1 MRYFAKLFY
10 ILPNHKPLH
19 IYKDGSYEMG
29 TFVYVEI
36 NAEDIKL
43 YDEVYTQY
51 TLPDDNLP
59 VVTTGYLDNVE
70 RSINNWT
77 LKIN

>member
-1 MRYFAKLFY
+1 
-10 ILPNHKPLH
+10 
-19 IYKDGSYEMG
+19 MG

-70 RSINNWT
+70 RSINN
-77 LKIN
+77 